1 MVDLSMVQLVEK
13 YHGIDPKIPIKIWV
27 EEICDP
33 IIVLDTQGNILPSE
47 PQIPLSKEEQLKFL
61 LTDIDFN
68 DTYESNA
75 TQEFTKVGEDDAIPR
90 VNDPVHEDN
99 AEPAVNDP
107 VHEDNDAESEVNVMN
122 NEEEVP
128 TSPIEYGDYFA
139 EGWDDFLQEDD
150 DIEPREEDQRSR
162 STQKRKQ
169 KAIVIEENKQ
179 SSKSTQKRKGIVIE
193 EDLQS
198 NRKSDKG
205 KGKMFP
211 EDVQSRNATEYMD
224 SEDSRSEFDDSSDAD
239 YIQEEEV
246 EESEEGE
253 MADAA
258 EDDRA
263 DEDNEFSDTPSFLL
277 EDIEGSSDDDIFT
290 EKNPSKHTLYK
301 RLRKFMAA
309 NKKEDDDLISLDES
323 ENENEDRGEQRRRHA
338 CFREGDWNMKGK
350 TLLKGMKFQ
359 NFKVYR
365 EALRDYCVRMGVD
378 IHFIRN
384 EASRITARCKQSSC
398 SLAKTKYIA
407 KRLEKIIRDYSFV
420 STEQLKN
427 NVSRRIGLEVSAQK
441 IARARNEVIAKIVG
455 EDGKQYELLWDY
467 CETVRA
473 KNPGSQILLR
483 MKEGAESPVF
493 DKMYF
498 SLAAMKNGFLAG
510 CRPIIQLD
518 GCFLKT
524 LFGGQLLVAVGRD
537 GNDNMVPIALAVVQV
552 ENLENWKW
560 FLSVMLQDIGGL
572 DQSHKWTF
580 ITDRQKGLLE
590 AIVELAPYAEHRYC
604 VRHMYENFKK
614 KYSSMELKNLF
625 WSAAFSANRADFEMY
640 MQRIERVDPKV
651 DDNIKTASEWLRE
664 LPSQHWCRASFRT
677 TNKPIISM
685 FEWIRTRLMSRIQN
699 RRVGMENYAS
709 VICPNIRKR
718 VDKQQ
723 SLARHC
729 WARFCGG
736 SEFEIDHLLDK
747 YVVDLLLKTCTC
759 GMFQL
764 CGYPC
769 CHACAAISERR
780 GEVDD
785 YVDDCFKKEAY
796 LRVYEHM
803 IHAVP
808 GQRDYIKTNYPILRA
823 PAIKRKRGR
832 PRKRR
837 IRGAGECVDSTRVGL
852 THICKNCLQLGH
864 NKGSCTNPTH
874 PKSKFYKGPA
884 AAVEEPYEPV
894 QTDHEIATQSSA
906 APQPTQASQNDPSS
920 QPSVLPNTSRKQQT
934 RGGKGRTSSQP
945 AKVGSTLS
953 NSGLRKQSSRSGGD
967 KGRTYLGRR
976 NAALL
981 SACSNVNQQS
991 SSNVP
996 TEIGSNPRNNATAT
1010 DSTRGKTTP
1019 SLVRGTGAAVAGTT
1033 SLPKTTN
1040 SAAPTAVGKKRKPN
1054 IADALKNIRQRV
1066 QEKRPKQ

>member
-1 MVDLSMVQLVEK
+1 
-13 YHGIDPKIPIKIWV
+13 
-27 EEICDP
+27 
-33 IIVLDTQGNILPSE
+33 
-47 PQIPLSKEEQLKFL
+47 
-61 LTDIDFN
+61 
-68 DTYESNA
+68 
-75 TQEFTKVGEDDAIPR
+75 
-90 VNDPVHEDN
+90 
-99 AEPAVNDP
+99 
-107 VHEDNDAESEVNVMN
+107 
-122 NEEEVP
+122 
-128 TSPIEYGDYFA
+128 
-139 EGWDDFLQEDD
+139 
-150 DIEPREEDQRSR
+150 
-162 STQKRKQ
+162 
-169 KAIVIEENKQ
+169 
-179 SSKSTQKRKGIVIE
+179 
-193 EDLQS
+193 
-198 NRKSDKG
+198 
-205 KGKMFP
+205 MFP

-239 YIQEEEV
+239 YIQEEEGD
-246 EESEEGE
+246 ESEEGE

-290 EKNPSKHTLYK
+290 EKNPSKQTLYK

-309 NKKEDDDLISLDES
+309 NKKGSGVPSTRNKSVSSKRGKKPTQPKQEDWYSDATEDDDLISLDES
-323 ENENEDRGEQRRRHA
+323 KNENEDRGEQRRRHA
-338 CFREGDWNMKGK
+338 YFREGDWNMKGK

-398 SLAKTKYIA
+398 RWRIHASPVQGSSVFQIKSIHNMHTCSKTFDNSLAKTKYIA
-407 KRLEKIIRDYSFV
+407 KRLEKIIRDYPFV

-441 IARARNEVIAKIVG
+441 IARAKNEAIAKIVG

-483 MKEGAESPVF
+483 MKEGAEPPVF

-498 SLAAMKNGFLAG
+498 SLTAMKNGFLAG

-560 FLSVMLQDIGGL
+560 FLSVMLEDIGGL
-572 DQSHKWTF
+572 DQSHRWTF

-590 AIVELAPYAEHRYC
+590 AIAELAPYAEHRYC

-625 WSAAFSANRADFEMY
+625 WSAASSANRADFEMY

-664 LPSQHWCRASFRT
+664 LPFQHWCRAFFRT
-677 TNKPIISM
+677 TSKSDVLVNNLSESFNNIILPARDKPIISM

-747 YVVDLLLKTCTC
+747 YVVDLQLKTCTC

-785 YVDDCFKKEAY
+785 YVDDCFKKKAY

-832 PRKRR
+832 PRKRK
-837 IRGAGECVDSTRVGL
+837 IRGAGEGVDSTRVGL
-852 THICKNCLQLGH
+852 THTCKNCLQLGH

-884 AAVEEPYEPV
+884 AAAEEPYEPV

-920 QPSVLPNTSRKQQT
+920 QPSVLPNTSRNSRPRKQQT

-981 SACSNVNQQS
+981 
-991 SSNVP
+991 
-996 TEIGSNPRNNATAT
+996 TTAT
-1010 DSTRGKTTP
+1010 DSTRGKTAP

-1033 SLPKTTN
+1033 PLPKTTY
-1040 SAAPTAVGKKRKPN
+1040 SASPTAVGKKRKPN

-1066 QEKRPKQ
+1066 QEKRPK